1 MQAALTWPGLDVT
14 PVLRLYPMGL
24 EGNKR
29 MSFRGVFEAHAVND
43 STAENESN
51 VTDANVGP
59 FSGGCLSW
67 GGVDSLTYGNI
78 GVDDFEFEVDGDG
91 NATGLTPRVMME
103 TLEKVG

>member
-1 MQAALTWPGLDVT
+1 MQAALTWPGLNIT

-29 MSFRGVFEAHAVND
+29 MSFRGVFEAQAVNE
-43 STAENESN
+43 STAEAETNAM
-51 VTDANVGP
+51 DANIGP

-91 NATGLTPRVMME
+91 NATGLVPRVMRE